1 MKRPVKRFLRAIA
14 ASAASAA
21 IVFGL
26 SHLDAVSS
34 LVVSLVRAVAGPL
47 PVEDEKT
54 IGMLVI
60 AVLSAALQAADKALR
75 DSRYG
80 A

>member
-1 MKRPVKRFLRAIA
+1 MRPVKRFLRAVA
-14 ASAASAA
+14 ASAISAA

-34 LVVSLVRAVAGPL
+34 LVVSLVRNVAGPL

-54 IGMLVI
+54 IGMLVM
-60 AVLSAALQAADKALR
+60 AVLSAALQAADKAIR
-75 DSRYG
+75 DYRRG